1 LSQTKNLKKFE
12 KTIDKSVKVWYNI
25 YTVKE
30 RYEVLKMIRKE
41 LIQKTGDIYYE
52 IIKILEADREVC
64 FTKEEIFVRL
74 PKDDFDVPLHS
85 FNSMTNALRNL
96 TRTREVE
103 VYYVKGCS
111 HYCFNPKVR
120 EGRY

>member
-1 LSQTKNLKKFE
+1 
-12 KTIDKSVKVWYNI
+12 
-25 YTVKE
+25 
-30 RYEVLKMIRKE
+30 MIRKE
-41 LIQKTGDIYYE
+41 LIEKTGDVYYE
-52 IIKILEADREVC
+52 ILKVLEADREIC

-74 PKDDFDVPLHS
+74 PQDDFGVPLHT

-111 HYCFNPKVR
+111 HYCINSKTR
-120 EGRY
+120 ESRY